1 MILGFGILSK
11 AHFSPEIWWFKVAIK
26 FGDFALDF
34 VPSYDQSGER
44 EP

>member
-1 MILGFGILSK
+1 MILGFEILAK
-11 AHFSPEIWWFKVAIK
+11 AHFSPEILRFKVAQK